1 MYVMSG
7 SSNTAASLLSQLMA
21 DASGEMLQ
29 SLQNNLDEA
38 EKRICSLADGR
49 LIDPVQQEV
58 SASLPTVFA
67 AAQDILAQVGLAIQ
81 KARNTRVTRAIY

>member
-38 EKRICSLADGR
+38 EKRIRSLADGC

-67 AAQDILAQVGLAIQ
+67 TAQDILEQVGLAIQ
-81 KARNTRVTRAIY
+81 KARDTRMTRAIY